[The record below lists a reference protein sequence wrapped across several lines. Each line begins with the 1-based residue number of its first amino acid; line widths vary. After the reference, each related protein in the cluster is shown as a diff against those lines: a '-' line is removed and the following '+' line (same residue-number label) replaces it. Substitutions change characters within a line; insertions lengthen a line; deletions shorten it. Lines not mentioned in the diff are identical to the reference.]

1 MLSLLRRKARS
12 PLIQAAVVIIILVFI
27 LWVPQMGGN
36 GDPGTVATVNDQP
49 ISTREFQRRYND
61 LLGQYRDQF
70 EGAIPSEL
78 IEALGLREQ
87 VLSQMVQETLLLQ
100 SARKT
105 GLPVSSEELQQAVQ
119 SMGEFTENGQFSLQ
133 LYRQILA
140 ASRLSVH
147 EFEAGLRTD
156 LLRRKILEHLM
167 GFAQVSDQEV
177 RERFHRDH
185 DQVRLSYLYLRADDF
200 RAAQDPTSEEIE
212 AYFAEKDHRYRTPP
226 QVRIDYLLFPADDT
240 EMTIEEEDLVA
251 YYEQNRDRFDTP
263 EQRRARHI
271 LIRSRSDAP
280 EETRARQR
288 QQAETVQELA
298 REGQDFRQ
306 LALLYSEDR
315 SAEDGGDLGFF
326 RRGEMLEPLEEAVFA
341 MEPGEISDI
350 VETSLGFHVIKL
362 EEIQEPQTITLA
374 EAEAE
379 IRREILRSRGRQM
392 AFNRANEVYE
402 SILTTGS
409 LARGAEEG
417 GVSLQSTGL
426 FTPEQPPAALRRHP
440 EAVSSAFE
448 LNRGELSSI
457 ISTQDGYAI
466 IYVQEREEPQVPP
479 LAEVLDRV
487 RADLIEEQ
495 AAMAARRAAEE
506 LLAALQEGQDLQ
518 HLAAAEGYRV
528 RESAWFSQATAAATD
543 LPARVARTGLTLT
556 KENPVPGTVQSA
568 NDRFYVIKLQQR
580 RTADEELF
588 QRWAEPIENDLL
600 MAKQEAMIDTWIQ
613 HLLQEAKIT
622 VSEGT
627 LRSL

>member
-12 PLIQAAVVIIILVFI
+12 PIIQAAVVIIILVFI

-36 GDPGTVATVNDQP
+36 GEPGTVATVNDQP
-49 ISTREFQRRYND
+49 ISSREFQRRYD
-61 LLGQYRDQF
+61 DTLSQYRDQF

-87 VLSQMVQETLLLQ
+87 VLTQLVQETLLLQ
-100 SARKT
+100 SARDT

-119 SMGEFTENGQFSLQ
+119 SMGEFTENGRFSMQ
-133 LYRQILA
+133 LYRDILA

-167 GFAQVSDQEV
+167 GFARVSEEEV

-185 DQVRLSYLYLRADDF
+185 DQVRISYLRLQADDF
-200 RAAQDPTSEEIE
+200 RTAQDPTREEIE
-212 AYFAEKDHRYRTPP
+212 AYFEENTGRYLTSPR
-226 QVRIDYLLFPADDT
+226 VRLDYLLFPADDV
-240 EMTIEEEDLVA
+240 EMSLDEEDLIA

-263 EQRRARHI
+263 EQRRASHI
-271 LIRSRSDAP
+271 LIRSRDDAP
-280 EETRARQR
+280 EETRTRQR
-288 QQAETVQELA
+288 QQAATVLELA
-298 REGQDFRQ
+298 RDGQDFRE

-315 SAEDGGDLGFF
+315 SAEGGGDLGFF

-341 MEPGEISDI
+341 MEPGEISGI
-350 VETSLGFHVIKL
+350 VETSLGFHIIRL
-362 EEIQEPQTITLA
+362 EEIQAPQNISLA

-417 GVSLQSTGL
+417 GVSLQSTGM
-426 FTPEQPPAALRRHP
+426 FTEGQPPADLRRHP
-440 EAVSSAFE
+440 EAVTAAFD

-457 ISTQDGYAI
+457 ITTRDGYAI
-466 IYVQEREEPQVPP
+466 IYVQEREEPQTPP
-479 LAEVLDRV
+479 LSDVVDRV

-495 AAMAARRAAEE
+495 SAQAARRAAEE
-506 LLAALQEGQDLQ
+506 LLAELREGKDLQ
-518 HLAAAEGYRV
+518 NLATAKGYRV

-543 LPARVARTGLTLT
+543 LPARVARTSLTLT
-556 KENPVPGTVQSA
+556 AENPVPASVQSA
-568 NDRFYVIKLQQR
+568 NDSFYVLKLQQR
-580 RTADEELF
+580 RPADEDLF
-588 QRWAEPIENDLL
+588 QRWAEPVENDLL

-622 VSEGT
+622 VSEGE
-627 LRSL
+627 LRNL